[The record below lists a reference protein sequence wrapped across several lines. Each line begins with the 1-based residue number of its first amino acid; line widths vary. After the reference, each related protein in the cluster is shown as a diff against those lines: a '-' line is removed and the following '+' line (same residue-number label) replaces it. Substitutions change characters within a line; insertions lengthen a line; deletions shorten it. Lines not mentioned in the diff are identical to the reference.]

1 MTALRRRFCSLLA
14 GLLVASSMPP
24 WGFWPG
30 ALAGAA
36 LFISLSADLR
46 RERFVLGLLFGLAW
60 FGPTTAWMYFLTA
73 PGYVIAV
80 VFFAVLHACAAVIG
94 SHSSFTKV
102 GAHSLVEMLRMVVPF
117 GGIPLATLGIGQ
129 AGGPLLSIARL
140 GGVPLLTIVVF
151 AIGGLVTEGIRQ
163 WKRSLRSRRHWL
175 LSAGVVIALLALAA
189 IAPAG
194 NDVAPISVAA
204 VQGGGRQGTSALDV
218 PSADVTNAHVL
229 ASQLVDV
236 GDAVDMVLWPENA
249 IDVNRQPFEESAV
262 SNLIRAEASRLQV
275 PFVVGVTEDAE
286 FVYEVE
292 TGNFVNAQY
301 VVMPDGSVVDRYVK
315 VIKVPFGEYIP
326 FRSVLESLGAPVG
339 LIPKDAISGR
349 GPAVVNVPEVATLG
363 VVISW
368 EVFFGSRARD
378 AVRSGG
384 ELIVNPTNGA
394 SYTWTIVQSQQVASS
409 KLRAVETGRWV
420 IQVAPTGFSATV
432 NPSGEVLERSAISEQ
447 TVLFSMPMR
456 RTGSTV
462 YTQIGDA
469 PFAALALGLLIIPL
483 MRSRRS
489 PSPARRSPT
498 TLSSQS

>member
-1 MTALRRRFCSLLA
+1 MTSLRSRILSLLA

-30 ALAGAA
+30 ALIGSA
-36 LFISLSADLR
+36 LFISLSADRR
-46 RERFVLGLLFGLAW
+46 RERFTLGLLFGLAW

-80 VFFAVLHACAAVIG
+80 VFFSLLHACAAVVG
-94 SHSSFTKV
+94 SRSSVTKV
-102 GAHSLVEMLRMVVPF
+102 GAHSLVEMIRMVVPF

-129 AGGPLLSIARL
+129 AGGPFLPIARL
-140 GGVPLLTIVVF
+140 GGVPLLTIVVL
-151 AIGGLVTEGIRQ
+151 AIGALLATGIGG
-163 WKRSLRSRRHWL
+163 KSGASSTRRRWA
-175 LSAGVVIALLALAA
+175 LSAGGVVSLLAFAA
-189 IAPAG
+189 VAPSG
-194 NDVAPISVAA
+194 SDLEPISVAA

-218 PSADVTNAHVL
+218 PSIDVTTAHL
-229 ASQLVDV
+229 AASQLVNST
-236 GDAVDMVLWPENA
+236 DAVDMVLWPENA
-249 IDVNRQPFEESAV
+249 IDVNRQPFDESAV
-262 SNLIRAEASRLQV
+262 ADLVRAEASRLRV

-286 FVYEVE
+286 FVYDVD

-349 GPAVVNVPEVATLG
+349 GPAVVDVPDVATLG

-432 NPSGEVLERSAISEQ
+432 DPSGKVLERSNISEQ
-447 TVLFSMPMR
+447 TVLFSTPMR

-462 YTQIGDA
+462 YTQLGDM
-469 PFAALALGLLIIPL
+469 PFAALALGLVVIPL
-483 MRSRRS
+483 ARSRRS
-489 PSPARRSPT
+489 PSQGHRSPE

>member
-1 MTALRRRFCSLLA
+1 MTALRSRILSLLA

-30 ALAGAA
+30 ALIGSA
-36 LFISLSADLR
+36 LFISLSADRR
-46 RERFVLGLLFGLAW
+46 RERFTLGLLFGLAW

-80 VFFAVLHACAAVIG
+80 VFFSLLHACAAVVG
-94 SHSSFTKV
+94 SRSSVTKV
-102 GAHSLVEMLRMVVPF
+102 GAHSLVEMIRMVVPF

-129 AGGPLLSIARL
+129 AGGPFLPIARL
-140 GGVPLLTIVVF
+140 GGVPLLTIVVL
-151 AIGGLVTEGIRQ
+151 AIGALLATGIGG
-163 WKRSLRSRRHWL
+163 KSGASSTRRCWA
-175 LSAGVVIALLALAA
+175 LSAGGVVSLLALAA
-189 IAPAG
+189 VAPSG
-194 NDVAPISVAA
+194 SDLEPISVAA

-218 PSADVTNAHVL
+218 PSIDVTTAHL
-229 ASQLVDV
+229 AASQLVNST
-236 GDAVDMVLWPENA
+236 DAVDMVLWPENA
-249 IDVNRQPFEESAV
+249 IDVNRQPFDESAV
-262 SNLIRAEASRLQV
+262 ADLVRAEASRLRV

-286 FVYEVE
+286 FVFNVE
-292 TGNFVNAQY
+292 PGNFVNAQY

-349 GPAVVNVPEVATLG
+349 GPAVVDVPNVATLG

-432 NPSGEVLERSAISEQ
+432 DPSGKVLERSNISEQ
-447 TVLFSMPMR
+447 TVLFSTPMR

-462 YTQIGDA
+462 YTQLGDM
-469 PFAALALGLLIIPL
+469 PFAALALGLVVIPL
-483 MRSRRS
+483 ARSRRS
-489 PSPARRSPT
+489 PSQGHRSPE

>member
-1 MTALRRRFCSLLA
+1 MTTLRTRLLSLLS

-30 ALAGAA
+30 AILGAA
-36 LFISLSADLR
+36 LFTSLSADRR
-46 RERFVLGLLFGLAW
+46 RERFTLGLLFGLAW

-80 VFFAVLHACAAVIG
+80 VFFAVLHACAAVVAG
-94 SHSSFTKV
+94 RSSLAKV
-102 GAHSLVEMLRMVVPF
+102 GAHSLVEMIRMVVPF

-129 AGGPLLSIARL
+129 AGGPLLPLARL
-140 GGVPLLTIVVF
+140 GGVPLLTITVLSMG
-151 AIGGLVTEGIRQ
+151 ALLSENARGWRQ
-163 WKRSLRSRRHWL
+163 SSDTRRRWA
-175 LSAGVVIALLALAA
+175 LSAGAVIAVLALATV
-189 IAPAG
+189 APSG
-194 NDVAPISVAA
+194 NDVAPVSVAA
-204 VQGGGRQGTSALDV
+204 VQGGGRQGTSALEV
-218 PSADVTNAHVL
+218 PSIDVTKAHLV
-229 ASQLVDV
+229 ASQLVD
-236 GDAVDMVLWPENA
+236 DSDSVDMVLWPENA
-249 IDVNRQPFEESAV
+249 IDVNRQSFGESSVADLV
-262 SNLIRAEASRLQV
+262 RAEASRLQV

-286 FVYEVE
+286 FVYDVD

-301 VVMPDGSVVDRYVK
+301 VVMPDGSVIDRYVK

-349 GPAVVNVPEVATLG
+349 GPAVVDVPEVATLG

-420 IQVAPTGFSATV
+420 IQVAPTGFTATV
-432 NPSGEVLERSAISEQ
+432 DPSGKVLERSAISEQ
-447 TVLFSMPMR
+447 TVLFSTPMR

-469 PFAALALGLLIIPL
+469 PFAALALGLVIIPL
-483 MRSRRS
+483 VRSRRS
-489 PSPARRSPT
+489 PLLGRRSPET
-498 TLSSQS
+498 PSSQS

>member
-1 MTALRRRFCSLLA
+1 MTALRTRLLSLLA

-30 ALAGAA
+30 AILGAA
-36 LFISLSADLR
+36 LFISLSADRR
-46 RERFVLGLLFGLAW
+46 RERFILGLLFGLAW
-60 FGPTTAWMYFLTA
+60 FAPTTAWMYFLTA

-80 VFFAVLHACAAVIG
+80 VFFAVLHACAAVVA
-94 SHSSFTKV
+94 SRSALAKV
-102 GAHSLVEMLRMVVPF
+102 GAHSLVEMIRMVVPF

-129 AGGPLLSIARL
+129 AGGPLLPLARL
-140 GGVPLLTIVVF
+140 GGVPLLTITVLS
-151 AIGGLVTEGIRQ
+151 IGALLSENARGWQQLSDT
-163 WKRSLRSRRHWL
+163 RRRWA
-175 LSAGVVIALLALAA
+175 LSAGAVIAVLAL
-189 IAPAG
+189 PA
-194 NDVAPISVAA
+194 VAPSGSDLAPVSVAA
-204 VQGGGRQGTSALDV
+204 VQGGGRQGTSALEV
-218 PSADVTNAHVL
+218 PSIDVTKAHLV
-229 ASQLVDV
+229 ASQLVD
-236 GDAVDMVLWPENA
+236 DSNAVDMVLWPENA
-249 IDVNRQPFEESAV
+249 IDVNRQPFDESSIADLV
-262 SNLIRAEASRLQV
+262 RAEASRLQV

-286 FVYEVE
+286 FVYDVD

-349 GPAVVNVPEVATLG
+349 GPAVVDVPDVATLG

-432 NPSGEVLERSAISEQ
+432 DPSGKVLERSAISEQ
-447 TVLFSMPMR
+447 TVLFSTPMR

-469 PFAALALGLLIIPL
+469 PFAAIALGLVIIPL
-483 MRSRRS
+483 ARSRRS
-489 PSPARRSPT
+489 PLLGRRSPAT
-498 TLSSQS
+498 PSSQS

>member
-1 MTALRRRFCSLLA
+1 MTAVRPRILSLLS

-30 ALAGAA
+30 GLAGTA
-36 LFISLSADLR
+36 LFISLSVDR
-46 RERFVLGLLFGLAW
+46 RGERFILGLLFGLAW

-80 VFFAVLHACAAVIG
+80 VFFALLHACAAVVG
-94 SHSSFTKV
+94 STSSARKV
-102 GAHSLVEMLRMVVPF
+102 GAHSLVEMIRMVTPF

-129 AGGPLLSIARL
+129 AGGPLLPIARL
-140 GGVPLLTIVVF
+140 GGVPLLTIVVL
-151 AIGGLVTEGIRQ
+151 AIGGLIAEAVQGGRQ
-163 WKRSLRSRRHWL
+163 SSTFRRRWVL
-175 LSAGVVIALLALAA
+175 GAGSVIALLA
-189 IAPAG
+189 IALVAPSG
-194 NDVAPISVAA
+194 NDIAPISVAA

-218 PSADVTNAHVL
+218 PSIDVTNAHL
-229 ASQLVDV
+229 SASQLVVDS
-236 GDAVDMVLWPENA
+236 DSVDMVLWPENA
-249 IDVNRQPFEESAV
+249 IDVNRQAFENSAV
-262 SNLIRAEASRLQV
+262 ADLVRAEASRLQV

-286 FVYEVE
+286 FVYDVD

-301 VVMPDGSVVDRYVK
+301 VVMPDGAVVDRYVK

-326 FRSVLESLGAPVG
+326 FRSVLESFGAPVG

-349 GPAVVNVPEVATLG
+349 GPAVVDVPNVATLG

-384 ELIVNPTNGA
+384 EFIVNPTNGA

-420 IQVAPTGFSATV
+420 IQVSPTGFSATV
-432 NPSGEVLERSAISEQ
+432 NPSGEVLERSDISEQ
-447 TVLFSMPMR
+447 RVLFSTPMR
-456 RTGSTV
+456 RSGSTL
-462 YTQIGDA
+462 YTRIGDA
-469 PFAALALGLLIIPL
+469 PFAALALGLVIIPL
-483 MRSRRS
+483 ARSRRS
-489 PSPARRSPT
+489 PSLGRRSPK